1 MLTDLN
7 IAFGNHA
14 IGRREHRQT
23 FVVDVRT
30 AKSRFGGL
38 NRRVI
43 LRGRACDLRTC
54 GFILLHGGFLRG
66 EGLIERVHRLVVLFA
81 THRTCFN
88 QDRATIDR
96 VLCGFHRR
104 VRLYHLRTGHAN
116 GIEDILNLTRG
127 ICQLRTRLCQC
138 HLRIGRAEFNQHITC
153 FDHLVFFCQNRLNRT
168 RSLRIDH
175 HHAAC
180 DIGIFSFFVI
190 TRNEKPIQ
198 RPQQANQ

>member
-43 LRGRACDLRTC
+43 LRGRACNLRTC

-66 EGLIERVHRLVVLFA
+66 EGLIERVHRLVVFFA
-81 THRTCFN
+81 THRTCFD
-88 QDRATIDR
+88 QGRATIDR
-96 VLCGFHRR
+96 ILCGFHRR

-180 DIGIFSFFVI
+180 DIGIFGFFVI

-198 RPQQANQ
+198 RPQQSNQ